1 MILYGASGHA
11 KVIIEIAKSQ
21 GLEID
26 AIIDD
31 NQEIK
36 SVLDIPV
43 HHSLD
48 GLPSSSKI
56 IIAIGDNLIRKKI
69 SSSSDFNFDEP
80 LIHIRALLSPSSKI
94 GKGTVVMANA
104 TINASTIIGDHCIIN
119 TGSTIEH
126 DCDIHHY
133 VHISPNAA
141 IAGGVVIK
149 EGTHIGIGAVVI
161 PGVTIGK
168 WVTIGAGAVIINDI
182 PDFSI
187 VVGNPGRII
196 KNKENHI
203 YGTK

>member
-31 NQEIK
+31 NLKIK

-48 GLPSSSKI
+48 GVPSSRKI
-56 IIAIGDNLIRKKI
+56 IIAIGDNVIRKKI
-69 SSSSDFNFDEP
+69 TSIKNLKFDDA
-80 LIHIRALLSPSSKI
+80 LIHSRAELSASAKI
-94 GKGTVVMANA
+94 GIGTVVMANA
-104 TINASTIIGDHCIIN
+104 VINASTNIGDHCIIN
-119 TGSTIEH
+119 TGSTVEH
-126 DCDIHHY
+126 DCEIHNY
-133 VHISPNAA
+133 VHISPQVA
-141 IAGGVVIK
+141 IAGGVKIK
-149 EGTHIGIGAVVI
+149 EGTHVGIGAVVI

-182 PDFSI
+182 PDFAV

-196 KNKENHI
+196 RYTEKT
-203 YGTK
+203 YGTE

>member
-31 NQEIK
+31 NLEIK

-43 HHSLD
+43 QHNLD
-48 GLPSSSKI
+48 EFPATSKI
-56 IIAIGDNLIRKKI
+56 IIAIGDNVIRKKI
-69 SSSSDFNFDEP
+69 SSYTNLIFDKA
-80 LIHIRALLSPSSKI
+80 LVHIKAILSPSAKI
-94 GKGTVVMANA
+94 GKGSVVMANA
-104 TINASTIIGDHCIIN
+104 VINASTNIGDHCIIN
-119 TGSTIEH
+119 TGSTVEH
-126 DCDIHHY
+126 DCEIHNY
-133 VHISPNAA
+133 VHISPQVA
-141 IAGGVVIK
+141 IAGGVEIK
-149 EGTHIGIGAVVI
+149 EGTHVGIGAVVI

-182 PDFSI
+182 PDFAV

-196 KNKENHI
+196 RYTENT
-203 YGTK
+203 YGTE